1 MQFLSFLQGVQYH
14 QYQMVSIILPRY
26 ENVLLDH
33 FPDISRDINNNSYF
47 PEAILILDFLLRNLD
62 GPLKG
67 LSLDGWWVSA
77 ALVYPTETKSL
88 SNWQTFSLEHHRD
101 SYLFSISL
109 NHWLICSWSA
119 SRGQILKLER
129 PINQFIFFEQS
140 TIIFIV

>member
-33 FPDISRDINNNSYF
+33 FPDKSRDINNNSYF

-67 LSLDGWWVSA
+67 LSLDG
-77 ALVYPTETKSL
+77 
-88 SNWQTFSLEHHRD
+88 
-101 SYLFSISL
+101 
-109 NHWLICSWSA
+109 
-119 SRGQILKLER
+119 
-129 PINQFIFFEQS
+129 
-140 TIIFIV
+140 